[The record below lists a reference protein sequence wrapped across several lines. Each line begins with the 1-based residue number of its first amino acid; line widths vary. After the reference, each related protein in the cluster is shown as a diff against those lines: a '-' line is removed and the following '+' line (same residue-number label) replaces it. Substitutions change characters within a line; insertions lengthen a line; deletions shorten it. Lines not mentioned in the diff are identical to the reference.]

1 MPRLDGLDDLPEV
14 TLDEVFGQGPGVSPL
29 PRGPHPDEVAVTVIR
44 QLTQSDLY
52 VIDENV
58 KTLPAPTVSKIT
70 SAHHAIAQLIAQSKS
85 VIEVAAFTGY
95 STKHIYE
102 LKKDPAFQELVD
114 FYLNQRKVIFADVM
128 ERMKTLGHLTI
139 DELQARLM
147 DDPEG
152 WSTEELMKL
161 ANLTVVKPAAATA
174 RGNVGLTQGSPV
186 AINISFVGNKGPGP
200 GRGGIIDVDA
210 IEK

>member
-1 MPRLDGLDDLPEV
+1 
-14 TLDEVFGQGPGVSPL
+14 
-29 PRGPHPDEVAVTVIR
+29 
-44 QLTQSDLY
+44 
-52 VIDENV
+52 
-58 KTLPAPTVSKIT
+58 
-70 SAHHAIAQLIAQSKS
+70 
-85 VIEVAAFTGY
+85 
-95 STKHIYE
+95 
-102 LKKDPAFQELVD
+102 
-114 FYLNQRKVIFADVM
+114 M

-210 IEK
+210 TEK